1 MSLAVMIVLASS
13 WGHRPTIT
21 TRRLRSNMP
30 GLKASAITEDGL
42 RCSPIFA
49 LSDSSLKR
57 MIVSQSYFGPSF
69 RYCSS
74 VGSASALDLD
84 E

>member
-13 WGHRPTIT
+13 WGHGPTTT

-42 RCSPIFA
+42 RCSPDFRAVGFLIEVDDRLA
-49 LSDSSLKR
+49 
-57 MIVSQSYFGPSF
+57 IVLWSQLPLLLVCWLGF
-69 RYCSS
+69 R
-74 VGSASALDLD
+74 A
-84 E
+84 